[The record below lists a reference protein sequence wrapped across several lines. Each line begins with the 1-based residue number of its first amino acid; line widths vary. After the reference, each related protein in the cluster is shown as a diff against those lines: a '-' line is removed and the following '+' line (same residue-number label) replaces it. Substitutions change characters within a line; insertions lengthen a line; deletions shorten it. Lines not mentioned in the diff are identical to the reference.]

1 MVFSSAIFLFVFLP
15 LVFLL
20 IRLPRRSIRLQNLLL
35 ALASLVFYAF
45 GQLQYLP
52 LFLVSVLINFV
63 SGTLLSGRFAR
74 SRAVLAVSVVLNL
87 GILGVFK
94 YTDFILRNLNA
105 ALGSSFP
112 MTGIVLPIGISFFT
126 FQGLSYVIDTYRD
139 PEAGTREFLKLLLYI
154 SFFPQLIAGPIVKY
168 HDVEMQIQD
177 REVTAEE
184 VKNGVFR
191 FAAGL
196 GKKVIIAN
204 GLAAAVDALYAL
216 DPGTLGIGPAWFMI
230 TAYAFQLVFDFSAYS
245 DMAIGLGK
253 MFGFR
258 FPENFNYPYI
268 SRSVREYWKRN
279 HISLSTWFR
288 EYLYFPLGGSRK
300 GEGRAVL
307 NLLIV
312 FLATGIWH
320 GAGWTFPVWGLY
332 QALFIILE
340 REHIINSEKWPRLL
354 ATLYTDLTI
363 WVGLVLFR
371 AETFAQAWGVWKA
384 MIGISRTGGETTRIM
399 TEMVGPYRILLLIL
413 AAFFATPIFRNAVRR
428 WRESARR
435 RNTILLADG
444 ILMAGTLALTLLC
457 LLQLASDSYN
467 PFIYYRF

>member
-1 MVFSSAIFLFVFLP
+1 MVFSSFLFLCGFLP
-15 LVFLL
+15 AVFVLHTVL
-20 IRLPRRSIRLQNLLL
+20 RNTRARNVLL
-35 ALASLVFYAF
+35 AVASLVFYAL
-45 GQLQYLP
+45 GEPVYI
-52 LFLVSVLINFV
+52 VLL
-63 SGTLLSGRFAR
+63 LLSVTVNYAIGLSLGKKK
-74 SRAVLAVSVVLNL
+74 SRVMLALAVVFNIGLLVL
-87 GILGVFK
+87 FK
-94 YTDFILRNLNA
+94 YTGLF
-105 ALGSSFP
+105 
-112 MTGIVLPIGISFFT
+112 TLPVGISFYT
-126 FQGLSYVIDTYRD
+126 FQILSYVIDVYRGQVK
-139 PEAGTREFLKLLLYI
+139 AQKNYISLLLYI

-168 HDVEMQIQD
+168 HDVEMQIQA
-177 REVTAEE
+177 RTVTAEE

-204 GLAAAVDALYAL
+204 GLAVAVDKLYAL

-230 TAYAFQLVFDFSAYS
+230 AAYAFQLVFDFSAYS

-253 MFGFR
+253 MFGFQ

-288 EYLYFPLGGSRK
+288 EYLYFPLGGSRR
-300 GEGRAVL
+300 GEGRTVL

-340 REHIINSEKWPRLL
+340 REHIINSEKWPRVL

-371 AETFAQAWGVWKA
+371 ADTFAQAWGVWKA
-384 MIGISRTGGETTRIM
+384 MVGIGTTGNDAALIMAETVT
-399 TEMVGPYRILLLIL
+399 PYRILLLIL
-413 AAFFATPIFRNAVRR
+413 AAFLATPILRNGVRK
-428 WRESARR
+428 WRESARKR
-435 RNTILLADG
+435 GSIVLTDGLLM
-444 ILMAGTLALTLLC
+444 LGTLALILLC

>member
-1 MVFSSAIFLFVFLP
+1 MVFSSFLFLCGFLP
-15 LVFLL
+15 AVFVLHTAL
-20 IRLPRRSIRLQNLLL
+20 RSTRARNVLL
-35 ALASLVFYAF
+35 AVASLVFYAL
-45 GQLQYLP
+45 GEPIYI
-52 LFLVSVLINFV
+52 VLL
-63 SGTLLSGRFAR
+63 LLSVTVNYVIGLSLGRKK
-74 SRAVLAVSVVLNL
+74 SKITLVLAVVFNIGLLVL
-87 GILGVFK
+87 FK
-94 YTDFILRNLNA
+94 YAGLFT
-105 ALGSSFP
+105 
-112 MTGIVLPIGISFFT
+112 LPVGISFYT
-126 FQGLSYVIDTYRD
+126 FQILSYVIDVYRGQVK
-139 PEAGTREFLKLLLYI
+139 EQRNYVSLMLYI

-177 REVTAEE
+177 RTVTAEE

-204 GLAAAVDALYAL
+204 GLAVAVDALYAL

-230 TAYAFQLVFDFSAYS
+230 VAYAFQLVFDFSAYS

-253 MFGFR
+253 MFGFQ

-340 REHIINSEKWPRLL
+340 REHIINSEKWPRFF

-371 AETFAQAWGVWKA
+371 ADTFTQAWGVWKA
-384 MIGISRTGGETTRIM
+384 MVGFGQTGGETVRIM
-399 TEMVGPYRILLLIL
+399 TELVGPYRILLLLL
-413 AAFFATPIFRNAVRR
+413 AAFFATPVLRDAVRK
-428 WRESARR
+428 WRSRAREKNR
-435 RNTILLADG
+435 ILPVDG
-444 ILMAGTLALTLLC
+444 ILMLGTLILIVLC
-457 LLQLASDSYN
+457 LMQLASDSYN

>member
-1 MVFSSAIFLFVFLP
+1 MVFSSFLFLCGFLP
-15 LVFLL
+15 AVFVLHTA
-20 IRLPRRSIRLQNLLL
+20 IRNTKARNVLL
-35 ALASLVFYAF
+35 AVASLVFYAC
-45 GQLQYLP
+45 GEPVYIILLMA
-52 LFLVSVLINFV
+52 SVTVNYVI
-63 SGTLLSGRFAR
+63 GR
-74 SRAVLAVSVVLNL
+74 SLGKKKSKAVLTLAVVLNIGL
-87 GILGVFK
+87 LVVFK
-94 YTDFILRNLNA
+94 YTGLF
-105 ALGSSFP
+105 
-112 MTGIVLPIGISFFT
+112 TLPVGISFYT
-126 FQGLSYVIDTYRD
+126 FQILSYVIDVYRGQVK
-139 PEAGTREFLKLLLYI
+139 AQKNYISLLLYI

-168 HDVEMQIQD
+168 HDVEMQIQA
-177 REVTAEE
+177 RTVTAEE

-204 GLAAAVDALYAL
+204 GLAVAVDKLYAL

-230 TAYAFQLVFDFSAYS
+230 AAYAFQLVFDFSAYS

-253 MFGFR
+253 MFGFQ

-288 EYLYFPLGGSRK
+288 EYLYFPLGGSRR
-300 GEGRAVL
+300 GEGRTVL

-340 REHIINSEKWPRLL
+340 REHIINSEKWPRVL

-371 AETFAQAWGVWKA
+371 ADTFAQAWGVWKA
-384 MIGISRTGGETTRIM
+384 MVGIGTTGNDAALIMAETVT
-399 TEMVGPYRILLLIL
+399 PYRILLLIL
-413 AAFFATPIFRNAVRR
+413 AAFLATPILRNGVRK
-428 WRESARR
+428 WRENARKR
-435 RNTILLADG
+435 GSIVLTDGLLM
-444 ILMAGTLALTLLC
+444 LGTLALILLC

>member
-1 MVFSSAIFLFVFLP
+1 MVFSSFLFLCGFLP
-15 LVFLL
+15 LVFVLHTV
-20 IRLPRRSIRLQNLLL
+20 IRSTRARNVLL
-35 ALASLVFYAF
+35 AIASLVFYTLGEPVYIILLMISVTVNYVF
-45 GQLQYLP
+45 GLSLGRKK
-52 LFLVSVLINFV
+52 SKLI
-63 SGTLLSGRFAR
+63 LA
-74 SRAVLAVSVVLNL
+74 LAVVFNIGLLV
-87 GILGVFK
+87 VFK
-94 YTDFILRNLNA
+94 YTGLF
-105 ALGSSFP
+105 
-112 MTGIVLPIGISFFT
+112 TLPVGISFYT
-126 FQGLSYVIDTYRD
+126 FQILSYVIDVYRGQVK
-139 PEAGTREFLKLLLYI
+139 EQRNYVSLMLYI

-253 MFGFR
+253 RFGFR

-435 RNTILLADG
+435 RNKILLADG

>member
-1 MVFSSAIFLFVFLP
+1 MVFSSFLFLCGFLP
-15 LVFLL
+15 AVFVLHTA
-20 IRLPRRSIRLQNLLL
+20 IRNTKARNVLL
-35 ALASLVFYAF
+35 AVASLVFYAC
-45 GQLQYLP
+45 GEPVYIILLMA
-52 LFLVSVLINFV
+52 SVTVNYVI
-63 SGTLLSGRFAR
+63 GLSLGKKK
-74 SRAVLAVSVVLNL
+74 SKAVLTLAVVLNIGL
-87 GILGVFK
+87 LVVFK
-94 YTDFILRNLNA
+94 YTGLF
-105 ALGSSFP
+105 
-112 MTGIVLPIGISFFT
+112 TLPVGISFYT
-126 FQGLSYVIDTYRD
+126 FQILSYVIDVYRGQVK
-139 PEAGTREFLKLLLYI
+139 AQKNYISLLLYI

-168 HDVEMQIQD
+168 HDVEMQIQA
-177 REVTAEE
+177 RTVTAEE

-204 GLAAAVDALYAL
+204 GLAVAVDKLYAL

-253 MFGFR
+253 MFGFQ

-288 EYLYFPLGGSRK
+288 EYLYFPLGGSRR
-300 GEGRAVL
+300 GEGRTVL

-340 REHIINSEKWPRLL
+340 REHIINSEKWPRVL

-371 AETFAQAWGVWKA
+371 ADTFAQAWGVWKA
-384 MIGISRTGGETTRIM
+384 MVGIGTTGNDAALIM
-399 TEMVGPYRILLLIL
+399 AEIVTPYRILLLIL
-413 AAFFATPIFRNAVRR
+413 AAFLATPILRNGVRK
-428 WRESARR
+428 WRESARKR
-435 RNTILLADG
+435 GSIVLTDGLLM
-444 ILMAGTLALTLLC
+444 LGTLALILLC

>member
-1 MVFSSAIFLFVFLP
+1 MVFSSFLFLCGFLP
-15 LVFLL
+15 LVFVLHTV
-20 IRLPRRSIRLQNLLL
+20 IRSTRARNVLL
-35 ALASLVFYAF
+35 AIASLVFYAL
-45 GQLQYLP
+45 GEPVYIILLMISVTVNYL
-52 LFLVSVLINFV
+52 LGLSLGRKKSKLI
-63 SGTLLSGRFAR
+63 LA
-74 SRAVLAVSVVLNL
+74 LAVVFNIGLLV
-87 GILGVFK
+87 VFK
-94 YTDFILRNLNA
+94 YTGLF
-105 ALGSSFP
+105 
-112 MTGIVLPIGISFFT
+112 TLPVGISFYT
-126 FQGLSYVIDTYRD
+126 FQILSYVIDVYRGQVG
-139 PEAGTREFLKLLLYI
+139 AQKNYVSLLLYI
-154 SFFPQLIAGPIVKY
+154 SFFPQLIAGPSVKY

-384 MIGISRTGGETTRIM
+384 MIGLSQAGGETTRIM

-435 RNTILLADG
+435 RNKILLADG

>member
-1 MVFSSAIFLFVFLP
+1 MVFSSFLFLCGFLP
-15 LVFLL
+15 AVFVLHTVL
-20 IRLPRRSIRLQNLLL
+20 RNTRARNVLL
-35 ALASLVFYAF
+35 AVASLVFYAL
-45 GQLQYLP
+45 GEPVYI
-52 LFLVSVLINFV
+52 VLL
-63 SGTLLSGRFAR
+63 LLSVTVNYAIGLSLGKKK
-74 SRAVLAVSVVLNL
+74 SRVMLALAVVFNIGLLVL
-87 GILGVFK
+87 FK
-94 YTDFILRNLNA
+94 YTGLF
-105 ALGSSFP
+105 
-112 MTGIVLPIGISFFT
+112 TLPVGISFYT
-126 FQGLSYVIDTYRD
+126 FQILSYVIDVYRGQVK
-139 PEAGTREFLKLLLYI
+139 AQKNYISLMLYI

-177 REVTAEE
+177 RTVTAEE

-216 DPGTLGIGPAWFMI
+216 DPGTLGLGPAWFMI

-253 MFGFR
+253 MFGFQ

-288 EYLYFPLGGSRK
+288 EYLYFPLGGSRR

-332 QALFIILE
+332 QAFFIILE
-340 REHIINSEKWPRLL
+340 REHIINSEKWPRFF

-371 AETFAQAWGVWKA
+371 ADTFTQAWGVWKA
-384 MIGISRTGGETTRIM
+384 MVGFGQTGGETVRIM
-399 TEMVGPYRILLLIL
+399 TELVGPYRILLLLL
-413 AAFFATPIFRNAVRR
+413 AAFFATPVLRDAVRK
-428 WRESARR
+428 WREKSREKGS
-435 RNTILLADG
+435 ILVTDA
-444 ILMAGTLALTLLC
+444 ILMLGTLVLLVLC
-457 LLQLASDSYN
+457 LMQLASDSYN

>member
-1 MVFSSAIFLFVFLP
+1 MVFSSFLFLCGFLP
-15 LVFLL
+15 AVFVLHTAL
-20 IRLPRRSIRLQNLLL
+20 RSTRARNVLL
-35 ALASLVFYAF
+35 AVASLVFYAL
-45 GQLQYLP
+45 GEPIYI
-52 LFLVSVLINFV
+52 VLL
-63 SGTLLSGRFAR
+63 LLSVTVNYVIGLSLGRKK
-74 SRAVLAVSVVLNL
+74 SKITLVLAVVFNIGLLVL
-87 GILGVFK
+87 FK
-94 YTDFILRNLNA
+94 YAGLFT
-105 ALGSSFP
+105 
-112 MTGIVLPIGISFFT
+112 LPVGISFYT
-126 FQGLSYVIDTYRD
+126 FQILSYVIDVYRGQVK
-139 PEAGTREFLKLLLYI
+139 EQRNYVSLMLYI

-177 REVTAEE
+177 RTVTAEE

-204 GLAAAVDALYAL
+204 GLAVAVDALYAL

-230 TAYAFQLVFDFSAYS
+230 VAYAFQLVFDFSAYS

-253 MFGFR
+253 MFGFQ

-300 GEGRAVL
+300 GEGRAIL

-340 REHIINSEKWPRLL
+340 REHIINSEKWPRFF
-354 ATLYTDLTI
+354 ATLYTDITI

-371 AETFAQAWGVWKA
+371 ADTFAQAWGVWKA
-384 MIGISRTGGETTRIM
+384 MVGFGQTGGETVRIM
-399 TEMVGPYRILLLIL
+399 TELVGPYRILLLVL
-413 AAFFATPIFRNAVRR
+413 AAFFATPVLRDAVRK
-428 WRESARR
+428 WRSRAREKNR
-435 RNTILLADG
+435 ILPVDG
-444 ILMAGTLALTLLC
+444 ILMLGTLILIVLC
-457 LLQLASDSYN
+457 LMQLASDSYN

>member
-1 MVFSSAIFLFVFLP
+1 MVFSSFLFLCGFLP
-15 LVFLL
+15 LVFVLHTV
-20 IRLPRRSIRLQNLLL
+20 IRSTRARNVLL
-35 ALASLVFYAF
+35 AIASLVFYALGEPVYIILLMISVTVNYVF
-45 GQLQYLP
+45 GLSLGRKK
-52 LFLVSVLINFV
+52 SKLI
-63 SGTLLSGRFAR
+63 LA
-74 SRAVLAVSVVLNL
+74 LAVVFNIGLLV
-87 GILGVFK
+87 VFK
-94 YTDFILRNLNA
+94 YTGLF
-105 ALGSSFP
+105 
-112 MTGIVLPIGISFFT
+112 TLPVGISFYT
-126 FQGLSYVIDTYRD
+126 FQILSYVIDVYRGQVG
-139 PEAGTREFLKLLLYI
+139 AQKNYVSLLLYI

-435 RNTILLADG
+435 RNKILLADG

>member
-1 MVFSSAIFLFVFLP
+1 MVFSSFLFLCGFLP
-15 LVFLL
+15 AVFVLHTA
-20 IRLPRRSIRLQNLLL
+20 IRNTKARNVLL
-35 ALASLVFYAF
+35 AVASLVFYAC
-45 GQLQYLP
+45 GEPVYIILLMA
-52 LFLVSVLINFV
+52 SVTVNYVI
-63 SGTLLSGRFAR
+63 GLSLGKKK
-74 SRAVLAVSVVLNL
+74 SKAVLALAVVLNIGL
-87 GILGVFK
+87 LVVFK
-94 YTDFILRNLNA
+94 YTGLF
-105 ALGSSFP
+105 
-112 MTGIVLPIGISFFT
+112 TLPVGISFYT
-126 FQGLSYVIDTYRD
+126 FQILSYVIDVYRGQVK
-139 PEAGTREFLKLLLYI
+139 AQKNYISLLLYI

-168 HDVEMQIQD
+168 HDVEMQIQE
-177 REVTAEE
+177 RTVTAEE
-184 VKNGVFR
+184 VKNGIFR

-204 GLAAAVDALYAL
+204 GLAVAVDKLYAL

-253 MFGFR
+253 MFGFQ

-288 EYLYFPLGGSRK
+288 EYLYFPLGGSRR
-300 GEGRAVL
+300 GEGRTVL

-340 REHIINSEKWPRLL
+340 REHIINSEKWPRVL

-371 AETFAQAWGVWKA
+371 ADTFAQAWGVWKA
-384 MIGISRTGGETTRIM
+384 MVGIGTTGNDAALIMAETVT
-399 TEMVGPYRILLLIL
+399 PYRILLLIL
-413 AAFFATPIFRNAVRR
+413 AAFLATPILRNGVRK
-428 WRESARR
+428 WRESARKR
-435 RNTILLADG
+435 GSIVLTDGLLM
-444 ILMAGTLALTLLC
+444 LGTLALILLC

>member
-1 MVFSSAIFLFVFLP
+1 MVFSSFLFLCGFLP
-15 LVFLL
+15 AVFVLHTAL
-20 IRLPRRSIRLQNLLL
+20 RSTRARNVLL
-35 ALASLVFYAF
+35 AIASLVFYAL
-45 GQLQYLP
+45 GEPIYI
-52 LFLVSVLINFV
+52 VLL
-63 SGTLLSGRFAR
+63 LLSVTVNYVIGLSLGRKK
-74 SRAVLAVSVVLNL
+74 SKITLVLAVVFNIGLLVL
-87 GILGVFK
+87 FK
-94 YTDFILRNLNA
+94 YAGLFT
-105 ALGSSFP
+105 
-112 MTGIVLPIGISFFT
+112 LPVGISFYT
-126 FQGLSYVIDTYRD
+126 FQILSYVIDVYRGQVK
-139 PEAGTREFLKLLLYI
+139 EQRNYVSLMLYI

-177 REVTAEE
+177 RTVTAEE

-204 GLAAAVDALYAL
+204 GLAVAVDALYAL

-230 TAYAFQLVFDFSAYS
+230 VAYAFQLVFDFSAYS

-253 MFGFR
+253 MFGFQ

-300 GEGRAVL
+300 GEGRAIL

-340 REHIINSEKWPRLL
+340 REHIINSEKWPRFF

-371 AETFAQAWGVWKA
+371 ADTFVQAWGVWKA
-384 MIGISRTGGETTRIM
+384 MVGFGQTGGETVRIM
-399 TEMVGPYRILLLIL
+399 TELVGPYRILLLVL
-413 AAFFATPIFRNAVRR
+413 AAFFATPVLRDAVRK
-428 WRESARR
+428 WRSRAREKNR
-435 RNTILLADG
+435 ILPVDG
-444 ILMAGTLALTLLC
+444 ILMLGTLILIVLC
-457 LLQLASDSYN
+457 LMQLASDSYN

>member
-1 MVFSSAIFLFVFLP
+1 MVFSSFLFLCGFLP
-15 LVFLL
+15 AVFVLHTA
-20 IRLPRRSIRLQNLLL
+20 IRNTKARNVLL
-35 ALASLVFYAF
+35 AVASLVFYAC
-45 GQLQYLP
+45 GEPVYIILLMA
-52 LFLVSVLINFV
+52 SVTVNYVI
-63 SGTLLSGRFAR
+63 GLSLGKKK
-74 SRAVLAVSVVLNL
+74 SKAVLALAVVLNIGL
-87 GILGVFK
+87 LVVFK
-94 YTDFILRNLNA
+94 YTGLF
-105 ALGSSFP
+105 
-112 MTGIVLPIGISFFT
+112 TLPVGISFYT
-126 FQGLSYVIDTYRD
+126 FQILSYVIDVYRGQVK
-139 PEAGTREFLKLLLYI
+139 AQKNYISLLLYI

-168 HDVEMQIQD
+168 HDVEMQIQA
-177 REVTAEE
+177 RTVTAEE

-204 GLAAAVDALYAL
+204 GLAVAVDKLYAL

-230 TAYAFQLVFDFSAYS
+230 AAYALQLVFDFSAYS

-253 MFGFR
+253 MFGFQ

-288 EYLYFPLGGSRK
+288 EYLYFPLGGSRR
-300 GEGRAVL
+300 GRARTYL
-307 NLLIV
+307 NILIV
-312 FLATGIWH
+312 FTVSGLWH

-340 REHIINSEKWPRLL
+340 REHIINSEKWPRVL

-371 AETFAQAWGVWKA
+371 ADTFAQAWGVWKA
-384 MIGISRTGGETTRIM
+384 MVGIGTTGNDAALIMAETVT
-399 TEMVGPYRILLLIL
+399 PYRILLLIL
-413 AAFFATPIFRNAVRR
+413 AAFLATPILRNGVRK
-428 WRESARR
+428 WRESARKR
-435 RNTILLADG
+435 GSIVLTDGLLM
-444 ILMAGTLALTLLC
+444 LGTLALILLC

>member
-1 MVFSSAIFLFVFLP
+1 MVFSSFLFLCGFLP
-15 LVFLL
+15 LVFVLHTV
-20 IRLPRRSIRLQNLLL
+20 IRSTRARNVLL
-35 ALASLVFYAF
+35 AIASLVFYALGEPVYIILLMISVTVNYVF
-45 GQLQYLP
+45 GLSLGRKK
-52 LFLVSVLINFV
+52 SKLI
-63 SGTLLSGRFAR
+63 LA
-74 SRAVLAVSVVLNL
+74 LAVVFNIGLLV
-87 GILGVFK
+87 VFK
-94 YTDFILRNLNA
+94 YTGLF
-105 ALGSSFP
+105 
-112 MTGIVLPIGISFFT
+112 TLPVGISFYT
-126 FQGLSYVIDTYRD
+126 FQILSYVIDVYRGQVG
-139 PEAGTREFLKLLLYI
+139 AQKNYVSLLLYI

-435 RNTILLADG
+435 RNTSLLADG
-444 ILMAGTLALTLLC
+444 ILMAGTLLLILLC

>member
-1 MVFSSAIFLFVFLP
+1 MVFSSFLFLCGFLP
-15 LVFLL
+15 AVFVLHTAL
-20 IRLPRRSIRLQNLLL
+20 RSTRARNVLL
-35 ALASLVFYAF
+35 AVASLVFYAL
-45 GQLQYLP
+45 GEPIYI
-52 LFLVSVLINFV
+52 VLL
-63 SGTLLSGRFAR
+63 LLSVTVNYGIGLSLGRKK
-74 SRAVLAVSVVLNL
+74 SKITLVLAVVFNIGLLVL
-87 GILGVFK
+87 FK
-94 YTDFILRNLNA
+94 YTGLF
-105 ALGSSFP
+105 
-112 MTGIVLPIGISFFT
+112 TLPVGISFYT
-126 FQGLSYVIDTYRD
+126 FQILSYVIDVYRGQVK
-139 PEAGTREFLKLLLYI
+139 EQRNYVSLMLYI

-177 REVTAEE
+177 RTVTAEE

-204 GLAAAVDALYAL
+204 GLAVAVDALYAL

-230 TAYAFQLVFDFSAYS
+230 VAYAFQLVFDFSAYS

-253 MFGFR
+253 MFGFQ

-300 GEGRAVL
+300 GEGRAIL

-340 REHIINSEKWPRLL
+340 REHIINSEKWPRFF
-354 ATLYTDLTI
+354 ATLYTDITI

-371 AETFAQAWGVWKA
+371 ADTFAQAWGVWKA
-384 MIGISRTGGETTRIM
+384 MVGISATGGDAARIM
-399 TEMVGPYRILLLIL
+399 TELVGPYRILLLVL
-413 AAFFATPIFRNAVRR
+413 AAFFATPILRDAVRK
-428 WRESARR
+428 WRSRAREKNR
-435 RNTILLADG
+435 ILPVDG
-444 ILMAGTLALTLLC
+444 ILMLGTLILIVLC
-457 LLQLASDSYN
+457 LMQLASDSYN

>member
-1 MVFSSAIFLFVFLP
+1 MVFSSFLFLCGFLP
-15 LVFLL
+15 LVFVLHTAL
-20 IRLPRRSIRLQNLLL
+20 RSTRARNVLL
-35 ALASLVFYAF
+35 AIASLVFYAL
-45 GQLQYLP
+45 GEPIYIILL
-52 LFLVSVLINFV
+52 
-63 SGTLLSGRFAR
+63 LLSVTVNYVIGLSLGRKK
-74 SRAVLAVSVVLNL
+74 SKLTLTVAVVFNIGLLVL
-87 GILGVFK
+87 FK
-94 YTDFILRNLNA
+94 YTGLF
-105 ALGSSFP
+105 
-112 MTGIVLPIGISFFT
+112 TLPVGISFYT
-126 FQGLSYVIDTYRD
+126 FQILSYVIDVYRGQVK
-139 PEAGTREFLKLLLYI
+139 EQRNYVSLMLYI

-177 REVTAEE
+177 RTVTAEE

-204 GLAAAVDALYAL
+204 GLAVAVDALYDL

-230 TAYAFQLVFDFSAYS
+230 VAYAFQLVFDFSAYS

-253 MFGFR
+253 MFGFQ

-288 EYLYFPLGGSRK
+288 EYLYFPLGGSRR
-300 GEGRAVL
+300 GEGRTVL

-320 GAGWTFPVWGLY
+320 GAGWTFPVWGMY

-340 REHIINSEKWPRLL
+340 REHIINSEKWPRFF
-354 ATLYTDLTI
+354 ATLYTDITI

-371 AETFAQAWGVWKA
+371 ADTFAQAWGVWKA
-384 MIGISRTGGETTRIM
+384 MVGISVTGGETTLLM
-399 TEMVGPYRILLLIL
+399 TELVTPYRILLLVL
-413 AAFFATPIFRNAVRR
+413 AAFFATPILRDAVRK
-428 WRESARR
+428 WRGRAREK
-435 RNTILLADG
+435 NTILAVDG
-444 ILMAGTLALTLLC
+444 ILMIGTLLLIALC
-457 LLQLASDSYN
+457 LMQLASDSYN